1 MLLNPHNPETEENFL
16 KLLFRTDPTQAL
28 VQWSLSTLVRDNV
41 DEKTELLNKCISS
54 LQNQGLEGDQVKIV
68 ARVALQQAENLEQI
82 STWVQNPSNALLIAN
97 LLAEVGHP
105 DKSFVRAKK
114 IMETY
119 PNFPDAV
126 FLATKL
132 AVHAEDHES
141 ARLISRKLAQL
152 SSRRNQIGIEA
163 IRHMT
168 LLNLLQPLSE
178 GALGRCLELL
188 RSNTSSKPID
198 FLRVYAL
205 LFTKKEDQNHQN
217 EIVKKCASLF
227 NLNDRDEL
235 LIFSNWLG
243 RLGAFEQ
250 LAYFI
255 PASQAKVDEDL
266 FKLRMSALTQLGDM
280 ERIGQEL
287 NDAPIIPLI
296 WRLVVE
302 ARSLSLGGRYEEA
315 RKTIDRLLPLV
326 DEDPRKVRSVCYYWE
341 SVTDLTNLS
350 HLLEKLIE
358 KPIHQKFALT
368 KLIQYRSASAGLQ
381 DLISWLSKLQAMRK
395 QDPELE
401 NAFLYF
407 RLLDDQLF
415 PSSPKL
421 DELVKLA
428 QEHHEYYGNRYTQ
441 ISLALAHLRNDDAS
455 QALVSLGNPQDWREW
470 ASQRSAWAL
479 IASEIYLMN
488 HDSEK
493 ASVLRQQVS
502 FISMDKAEKESL
514 QRLFSLK
521 RNE

>member
-1 MLLNPHNPETEENFL
+1 MLLNPNNKDIEENFL

-28 VQWSLSTLVRDNV
+28 VQWSRSTLVRDNV
-41 DEKTELLNKCISS
+41 DEKTELLSKCISS
-54 LQNQGLEGDQVKIV
+54 LRNKDLESDQVKIV
-68 ARVALQQAENLEQI
+68 ARVALQAAENLEEI
-82 STWVQNPSNALLIAN
+82 SSWLQNPSNALLIAK

-105 DKSFVRAKK
+105 DKSFLRVQK
-114 IMETY
+114 IMETS

-132 AVHAEDHES
+132 AVHAKDRKS
-141 ARLISRKLAQL
+141 ARQVSRKLAHL
-152 SSRRNQIGIEA
+152 SSRRNQTGIEA

-178 GALGRCLELL
+178 SALNRCLELL
-188 RSNTSSKPID
+188 RFNTSSKPID

-205 LFTKKEDQNHQN
+205 IFTKQEDKKSQN
-217 EIVKKCASLF
+217 EIVQKCASLF

-250 LAYFI
+250 IAFFI

-266 FKLRMSALTQLGDM
+266 FKLRMSALAQLGDL

-302 ARSLSLGGRYEEA
+302 ARSLSLGGRYEES
-315 RKTIDRLLPLV
+315 RKTIGRLLPLV
-326 DEDPRKVRSVCYYWE
+326 DEDPRKVRSVCYYLE
-341 SVTDLTNLS
+341 SVNDLTNLS
-350 HLLEKLIE
+350 HILEKLIE
-358 KPIHQKFALT
+358 KPIHQKFALN
-368 KLIQYRSASAGLQ
+368 KLIQYRSASADLQ

-401 NAFLYF
+401 NAYLYF

-421 DELVKLA
+421 NKLVKLA
-428 QEHHEYYGNRYTQ
+428 QENHEYYGNRYTQ
-441 ISLALAHLRNDDAS
+441 ISLALAHLRNDDPS
-455 QALVSLGNPQDWREW
+455 QALVCLGNPKNWREW
-470 ASQRSAWAL
+470 GDQRSAWAL
-479 IASEIYLMN
+479 IAAQIYQMN

-493 ASVLRQQVS
+493 ASVLQQQVS
-502 FISMDKAEKESL
+502 FDRMDKAEKESL
-514 QRLFSLK
+514 QRIFSYK
-521 RNE
+521 E